1 MMRRHVHQARFL
13 LCCAIAFCALG
24 MVLVREVGRLT
35 PTLWLSAFAASVLP
49 MLAGL
54 LWQARSRGQR
64 DGADRSAPAPRWM
77 LDSAHSMIFA
87 TTFEG
92 VFTYVNPSAE
102 RAFALR
108 SADLV
113 GKRRIQEFFADGEL
127 ERVQKSLARV
137 QPELAAA
144 AQGLTPFEFC
154 VRSLSSLPPSQVRPV
169 HFQLRPAQ
177 GQEIPASLFLSVLR
191 DDGGQARGLL
201 AVAQDQRNRSERHFA
216 LRESSERYR
225 DLFDHAMDPIAVLS
239 AEARFLYANPSWRTC
254 FGLDESAFQ
263 RAERLEDIFDPTVR
277 QQVAEQFRK
286 ALGGTSIDGFPL
298 QTRSRDG
305 RPLELEIS
313 LSTRRKGN
321 STATVRC
328 IVRDVTQQR
337 RRERRLALQLTTT
350 QIISQS
356 ASPQSASVRILETLC
371 LSLGWDAAFLWQVS
385 QDGASLQFHVG
396 WTSPDQQM
404 DGFLQ
409 QTMMHATAEE
419 VSLAEESL
427 RRRCGV
433 WVEDFSAAGARWTAH
448 PALRF
453 GLTCGWAT
461 AIRAGNRMI
470 AVLEFF
476 SRHRMHED
484 QETVATV
491 DTVLTPLGQMLA
503 RSREQERADELH
515 HTQKVLLDTIADGI
529 CATDGNGAVTTMN
542 PAAARLLRVEAAEE
556 AGHDL
561 HTLLHGARPGGMTD
575 CAESCVLLAGLKQH
589 KSTGGEIAIWR
600 RDRSSFPAEFS
611 LTPILENGRYSGTVM
626 SFRDI
631 TQRFALDKLKD
642 EFVSTV
648 SHELRTPLTSIRGAL
663 GLLSSGILGEVNEK
677 AANLLRIALSNSD
690 RLVRLINDI
699 LDLERIQSG
708 REPLSF
714 RPVALNDIVQQAM
727 DGMAPV
733 ADAAEV
739 QLIHDANAIQLNA
752 DADRLLQVLTNLLSN
767 AIKFSP
773 RGATVSVTLRAG
785 SGAVVLSVI
794 DQGRGIPADKLDTIF
809 DRFQQVDA
817 SDSRQKGGS
826 GLGLAICKT
835 IVRQHGGKIWAERNA
850 VRGSTFRVLLPFHP
864 KTEKADEIAPEES
877 ATLGTL
883 LIADANEKSRASVAA
898 MLRRQGYQVVEAAT
912 AQATLDGLW
921 EDRDKLVPR
930 ELEAILLDASLD
942 KFYGWEILPQLRQ
955 QPAAQQVP
963 IVLLSMSAPD
973 VLAALP
979 MGADGWIQKTDKED
993 EMLRD
998 LAHVLSVPGESARIL
1013 VVEDDEDLARIIADV
1028 FARSGMQ
1035 VQQAH
1040 TRQDAL
1046 NFCLSFRPQLIV
1058 LDLSLPDGDG
1068 FNVVDWL
1075 KQNEEFAHLP
1085 LVVYSAREIPQDE
1098 RSLLQLGPTQFLT
1111 KARVQPQQLESLVL
1125 TMLRRSR
1132 QRRESALVDPAA
1144 EAEMIAVPASGPA
1157 SGVTTSEQAE

>member
-1 MMRRHVHQARFL
+1 MQRYVPQARII

-24 MVLVREVGRLT
+24 AVLQWTVGRLT
-35 PTLWLSAFAASVLP
+35 LVLWLCTFAAGVAP
-49 MLAGL
+49 MLAL
-54 LWQARSRGQR
+54 LAWEPRGKSRR
-64 DGADRSAPAPRWM
+64 NGADRNAPAPKWM

-87 TTFEG
+87 TTMEG

-102 RAFALR
+102 RGFAVH

-113 GKRRIQEFFADGEL
+113 GKRRIQEFFAEGEL
-127 ERVQKSLARV
+127 ERVRKALSRV
-137 QPELAAA
+137 QPELAAQA
-144 AQGLTPFEFC
+144 ESLLPFDFC
-154 VRSLSSLPPSQVRPV
+154 VRSLASLPPSQVRPV
-169 HFQLRPAQ
+169 HFQIKRSN
-177 GQEIPASLFLSVLR
+177 GEEIPASLFLSVLR
-191 DDGGQARGLL
+191 DDDGQARGLL
-201 AVAQDQRNRSERHFA
+201 AVAQDQRNRSERQFA

-225 DLFDHAMDPIAVLS
+225 DLFEHAVDSIAVLS
-239 AEARFLYANPSWRTC
+239 AEGKFLYSNPAWRTC
-254 FGLDESAFQ
+254 FGFDERAFQ
-263 RAERLEDIFDPTVR
+263 RVERLEELFDATVR
-277 QQVAEQFRK
+277 EQVAELFLR
-286 ALGGTSIDGFPL
+286 ALGGAEIDGFPL
-298 QTRSRDG
+298 QTRSSDG

-313 LSTRRKGN
+313 LSTRRREN
-321 STATVRC
+321 SAATVRC
-328 IVRDVTQQR
+328 IVRDMTQQR
-337 RRERRLALQLTTT
+337 RRERRLSLQLTTT

-356 ASPQSASVRILETLC
+356 ASSQSASVRILETLC

-385 QDGASLQFHVG
+385 PDEAALQFHVG

-409 QTMMHATAEE
+409 QTMMHAGANNR
-419 VSLAEESL
+419 SLAEETL
-427 RRRCGV
+427 RRNCGV
-433 WVEDFSAAGARWTAH
+433 WVEDFSAADAQWGNH

-461 AIRAGNRMI
+461 PVRARNRVI

-476 SRHRMHED
+476 CRHRMHED
-484 QETVATV
+484 QEAVATV

-529 CATDGNGAVTTMN
+529 CAMDRSGAVTTMN
-542 PAAARLLRVEAAEE
+542 PAAARLLRVESADE
-556 AGHDL
+556 AGSDL
-561 HTLLHGARPGGMTD
+561 HELLHGARPGGTED
-575 CAESCVLLAGLKQH
+575 CAESCALLAGLKQH
-589 KSTGGEIAIWR
+589 KPTGGEISIWR
-600 RDRSSFPAEFS
+600 RDRSSFPVEFS

-739 QLIHDANAIQLNA
+739 QLIHDANAVQLQA
-752 DADRLLQVLTNLLSN
+752 DPDRLLQVLTNLLSN

-773 RGATVSVTLRAG
+773 KGATVSVTVRAG
-785 SGAVVLSVI
+785 SSAIVLSVI
-794 DQGRGIPADKLDTIF
+794 DQGRGIPADKLDKIF

-835 IVRQHGGKIWAERNA
+835 IVRQHGGRIWAERNA

-864 KTEKADEIAPEES
+864 ETEKTVEAAPEES
-877 ATLGTL
+877 ETHGTL

-898 MLRRQGYQVVEAAT
+898 MLRRQGYLVVEAPT
-912 AQATLDGLW
+912 AQATLDALW
-921 EDRDKLVPR
+921 EDRDQLVPR
-930 ELEAILLDASLD
+930 KLEAILLDASLD
-942 KFYGWEILPQLRQ
+942 QFYGWGILPQLRQ
-955 QPAAQQVP
+955 QATARQVP

-973 VLAALP
+973 ALTALP
-979 MGADGWIQKTDKED
+979 MGVDGWIQKTDKED
-993 EMLRD
+993 QLLRD
-998 LAHVLSVPGESARIL
+998 LALVLSVPGESARIL

-1028 FARSGMQ
+1028 FSRSGMQ

-1075 KQNEEFAHLP
+1075 RQNEDFAHLP

-1132 QRRESALVDPAA
+1132 QRRESSLVDPAA
-1144 EAEMIAVPASGPA
+1144 EAETFSAAASG
-1157 SGVTTSEQAE
+1157 GNRTT

>member
-1 MMRRHVHQARFL
+1 MQKFALQSRIIL
-13 LCCAIAFCALG
+13 GCAVALCALAG
-24 MVLVREVGRLT
+24 VLQWDVGSVSYG
-35 PTLWLSAFAASVLP
+35 LWLGAFAAVALP
-49 MLAGL
+49 LLAL
-54 LWQARSRGQR
+54 SAWEVRAASHRARTGG
-64 DGADRSAPAPRWM
+64 DAPAPAWM
-77 LDSAHSMIFA
+77 LDSAHPMVFA
-87 TTFEG
+87 TSIEG
-92 VFTYVNPSAE
+92 FFTYANPSAE

-108 SADLV
+108 SAELV
-113 GKRRIQEFFADGEL
+113 GKRKIQEFFADGEL
-127 ERVQKSLARV
+127 ERVKKALARA
-137 QPELAAA
+137 QPELADDA
-144 AQGLTPFEFC
+144 GELSPFDFC
-154 VRSLSSLPPSQVRPV
+154 VRSLLSLPPSQVRPV
-169 HFQLRPAQ
+169 HFQLKPAS
-177 GQEIPASLFLSVLR
+177 GEEIPASLFLSVLR
-191 DDGGQARGLL
+191 DEDGQARGLL
-201 AVAQDQRNRSERHFA
+201 AVALDQSYRGKKQFA
-216 LRESSERYR
+216 LRESSERYL
-225 DLFDHAMDPIAVLS
+225 DLFDHAADPIAVLS
-239 AEARFLYANPSWRTC
+239 ASGKFLYSNPPWKTC
-254 FGLDESAFQ
+254 FGLDEATFRRMQ
-263 RAERLEDIFDPTVR
+263 RMEDIFDPSAHE
-277 QQVAEQFRK
+277 QIAELFRK
-286 ALGGTSIDGFPL
+286 TLAGEMIEGFPL
-298 QTRSRDG
+298 QTRGADG
-305 RPLELEIS
+305 RPLDLEIS

-321 STATVRC
+321 AATVRC
-328 IVRDVTQQR
+328 IVRDTTQQR

-350 QIISQS
+350 QIVSQS
-356 ASPQSASVRILETLC
+356 ASSQSASVRILETLC
-371 LSLGWDAAFLWQVS
+371 LSLGWDAAFLWQFA
-385 QDGASLQFHVG
+385 QEGAELQFHVG

-404 DGFLQ
+404 DAFLQ
-409 QTMMHATAEE
+409 QTMMRSSEAKTL
-419 VSLAEESL
+419 LAGEAL
-427 RRRCGV
+427 RRRCSV
-433 WVEDFSAAGARWTAH
+433 WVEDFSAGDGLWARH
-448 PALRF
+448 PALRY
-453 GLTCGWAT
+453 GLTSGWAT
-461 AIRAGNRMI
+461 PVRAGNSQI

-476 SRHRMHED
+476 SRQRMRED

-529 CATDGNGAVTTMN
+529 CAMDQSGSVTTMN
-542 PAAARLLRVEAAEE
+542 PAAARLLRLEAADETG
-556 AGHDL
+556 ADL
-561 HTLLHGARPGGMTD
+561 HELLHAARPGGTAE
-575 CAESCVLLAGLKQH
+575 CAGNCALLAGQKQH
-589 KSTGGEIAIWR
+589 KANCGEIVIWR

-663 GLLSSGILGEVNEK
+663 GLLSSGILGDVNEK

-714 RPVALNDIVQQAM
+714 RTVALNDIVQQAI
-727 DGMAPV
+727 DGMTPV
-733 ADAAEV
+733 ADAAGV
-739 QLIHDANAIQLNA
+739 QLIHDANAVQLQA
-752 DADRLLQVLTNLLSN
+752 DPDRLLQVLTNLLSN

-773 RGATVSVTLRAG
+773 NGATVSVTLRAG
-785 SGAVVLSVI
+785 SNAVVLSVI
-794 DQGRGIPADKLDTIF
+794 DQGRGIPADKLDKIF

-835 IVRQHGGKIWAERNA
+835 IVQQHGGKIWAERNA

-864 KTEKADEIAPEES
+864 RQDNAVEAEPTES
-877 ATLGTL
+877 ASHGTL

-912 AQATLDGLW
+912 AQATLDALW

-955 QPAAQQVP
+955 QGAAQDVP
-963 IVLLSMSAPD
+963 IVLLSMGAQDS
-973 VLAALP
+973 LLSLP
-979 MGADGWIQKTDKED
+979 AGADGWIQKTDKAD
-993 EMLRD
+993 QLLHD
-998 LAHVLSVPGESARIL
+998 LAHVLSVPGEAARIL

-1035 VQQAH
+1035 VEQAH

-1046 NFCLSFRPQLIV
+1046 NICESFRPQLIV

-1075 KQNEEFAHLP
+1075 RQNEAFAHLP

-1111 KARVQPQQLESLVL
+1111 KARVQPQQLESLVI

-1132 QRRESALVDPAA
+1132 QRRESALVDPTASVETVSAA
-1144 EAEMIAVPASGPA
+1144 ATG
-1157 SGVTTSEQAE
+1157 GNGQQ